1 MKIIRHPAFLISLL
15 LAAFFFKGVFLA
27 TLFPIFT
34 GQDEARHYNTLQYL
48 NQPEMPAEQT
58 TRRPHIQ
65 DKKDFSDYNFSEEI
79 VNTGKAVGIDDLRH
93 GLFDTQ
99 RFAPD
104 SFNGL
109 NESTITQQTWKPY
122 NFTKPADVVGS
133 KSLYHTIASAL
144 ESALSKQDILVR
156 FYAIR
161 IFSVLLG
168 TLTVLLTFL
177 IARALRFDAFV
188 STLFAA
194 LVAFQPKFSM
204 YMTNINYDA
213 LLIPAFFLFTWG
225 GIMSLRKG
233 LDWKN
238 FSIMLLAVAIGL
250 LTKGTAIVLL
260 AAFLGILF
268 SHAYSFTR
276 ARRRFKITF
285 LKGLLAAIFV
295 IGALTLSGGRYRY
308 TTLIPIDTSFS
319 NTVTSLGKYLDK
331 SLTFGRFGLSSRTY
345 WGSLGWNDDFLAR
358 HFTDILWPLQGIA
371 VIGIVLFLFTEKK
384 PDFLPERKLVIFLIA
399 MIVALQ
405 LGIRAA
411 DWNVFVHAGSLDLG
425 TPGRYFLPNL
435 ATHILLVF
443 IGLGMLLGT
452 RERFKNIL
460 LAGVIFLCFFSM
472 FLTFDTILPRFY
484 L

>member
-1 MKIIRHPAFLISLL
+1 
-15 LAAFFFKGVFLA
+15 
-27 TLFPIFT
+27 
-34 GQDEARHYNTLQYL
+34 
-48 NQPEMPAEQT
+48 
-58 TRRPHIQ
+58 
-65 DKKDFSDYNFSEEI
+65 
-79 VNTGKAVGIDDLRH
+79 
-93 GLFDTQ
+93 
-99 RFAPD
+99 
-104 SFNGL
+104 
-109 NESTITQQTWKPY
+109 
-122 NFTKPADVVGS
+122 
-133 KSLYHTIASAL
+133 
-144 ESALSKQDILVR
+144 
-156 FYAIR
+156 
-161 IFSVLLG
+161 
-168 TLTVLLTFL
+168 
-177 IARALRFDAFV
+177 
-188 STLFAA
+188 
-194 LVAFQPKFSM
+194 
-204 YMTNINYDA
+204 
-213 LLIPAFFLFTWG
+213 
-225 GIMSLRKG
+225 MSLRKG

-319 NTVTSLGKYLDK
+319 DTVTSLGKYLDK

-345 WGSLGWNDDFLAR
+345 WGSLGWNDDFLSQ

-384 PDFLPERKLVIFLIA
+384 PDFLPEKKPVIFLIA

-405 LGIRAA
+405 LGIRVA
-411 DWNVFVHAGSLDLG
+411 DWNVFAHAGSLDLG

-435 ATHILLVF
+435 STHLILLF
-443 IGLGMLLGT
+443 LGLGMLLGT

-460 LAGVIFLCFFSM
+460 IGGVILMCFFSI
-472 FLTFDTILPRFY
+472 FLTFDVILPRFY